1 MAAEGYLNGKFKE
14 LFTFKEYL
22 GKGGFAVV
30 YHMRKTFDHADYA
43 VKIIRLRRR
52 LV

>member
-1 MAAEGYLNGKFKE
+1 MVQEK
-14 LFTFKEYL
+14 L

-30 YHMRKTFDHADYA
+30 YHMRKKFDRADYA

-52 LV
+52 LVKRVGDVN